1 MVRSTG
7 SLLRSR
13 GAGLEPAWR
22 AAAKALVWT
31 AARLGQHPWLLLPFL
46 ALPAI
51 SPFWTVGFPRSA
63 DGLLHLLRLI
73 LLDRHLAQGVFYARW
88 LPDLTL
94 GFGYPVFSYYGP
106 GSYYIAEALH
116 LLGLGYV
123 QALMGAFAVL
133 IVAAGMGMYLMALA
147 IFGPGRRAAAMVAA
161 TAYMYAP
168 YLLTNVFIRGAI
180 AEVGAQALLPWIMW
194 STWRVLTAERPARY
208 VLPVALSLGGLIITH
223 TINLLFVPPLWLAF
237 VVVTWLGTGRRPAKL
252 AWAVLGGAAAAGVSC
267 FFWVPLLLERGYLA
281 ETAYQVSAKYLPEN
295 VWTLKNFLD
304 TSFLFSYTFAIPFR
318 LGLAQLALAL
328 VGLVLA
334 RRRDGTWVFF
344 LVAAAI
350 AAAGISAWSLPLWLQ
365 SSILLIA
372 QFPWRLLIIVSLSL
386 ALFSGGVVLSLRA
399 PLARLLVAGLLI
411 ALVIFANTPR
421 LGWMETYPADTGL
434 NPLAAVA
441 QFEDE
446 TGAVGTSSA
455 AEFRPRWATSIRLA
469 KDPTTT
475 ADTAQVRVH
484 EANDFGLTATTTD
497 GSGGAFRFT
506 TFYFPGWE
514 VVLDGRT
521 VLPAYPSTNLGLL
534 TVDLPSGQHDLR
546 LTWRGTPLQHV
557 AGLVTLLTLAGLVLF
572 YLPRRPERH
581 LALAPA
587 VLLVCGLLA
596 SLTRPGSQPVQTPAQ
611 PVGSPEVSFL
621 GYRTEE
627 SPNAQQVL
635 LFPYW
640 YVRETPAATFRTRWQ
655 LLDGE
660 GKIVSQVES
669 RPYFNAL
676 DASNWPP
683 GTLVDDAY
691 ALALPPGTPAGDYR
705 LALQLGDAGRGAGLN
720 GEWQAARVVGD
731 VVLRRVSPLGLKPR
745 SLLNVQFGPA
755 IQLVG
760 FDVEGAREAATPSA
774 PAIVNAG
781 DIVQYTLYWRALGPL
796 QDNYHGFLHMVDN
809 QGHPLVQQD
818 ALLGGVFAAPRLW
831 DAYHLYPDTYRLRVP
846 ASAESGLYWPWA
858 GLYEFKTQDRL
869 AVTDTLTGD
878 EGDHYRLPPVKVLGR
893 QDARPQHTVPAHF
906 DGLADLL
913 GYDLA
918 LPAGGLHPGSRFGL
932 TLYYRSSAPT
942 ANNYTRFVHFYDPK
956 LGMAAQNDGLPQGGL
971 NPTWSWVAGEVV
983 ADRMELVIEGGARS
997 GQYHLQMGFYDNEN
1011 GGLRLPAADA
1021 RGRALP
1027 DAQVD
1032 LVTIEVSD

>member
-1 MVRSTG
+1 MVRSMG
-7 SLLRSR
+7 SLLRSH
-13 GAGLEPAWR
+13 GAGPEPAWR
-22 AAAKALVWT
+22 AAAKASLRT
-31 AARLGQHPWLLLPFL
+31 AARLARRPWLLLPFL

-73 LLDRHLAQGVFYARW
+73 LLDRYLAQGVFYARW

-123 QALMGAFAVL
+123 QALLGAFTLL
-133 IVAAGMGMYLMALA
+133 IIAAGLGMYLMALA
-147 IFGPGRRAAAMVAA
+147 IFGPRHRAAAMVAA

-194 STWRVLTAERPARY
+194 STWRVLTAERPAPY

-223 TINLLFVPPLWLAF
+223 TINLLFVPPLWIAF
-237 VVVTWLGTGRRPAKL
+237 VVTTWLVTGRRPAKL
-252 AWAVLGGAAAAGVSC
+252 AWAVLAGAAAAGISC

-281 ETAYQVSAKYLPEN
+281 ATAYQVSAKYLPEN

-304 TSFLFSYTFAIPFR
+304 TSFLFNYTFAIPFR

-350 AAAGISAWSLPLWLQ
+350 AAAGISAWTLPLWLH

-372 QFPWRLLIIVSLSL
+372 QFPWRLLTIVSLSL
-386 ALFSGGVVLSLRA
+386 ALFSGGVVLSLRG
-399 PLARLLVAGLLI
+399 PVTRLLVAGILI

-421 LGWMETYPADTGL
+421 LGWMDGYPPDTGL
-434 NPLAAVA
+434 NPLAAIA

-469 KDPTTT
+469 TDPTTT
-475 ADTAQVRVH
+475 ADTVQVRVH
-484 EANDFGLTATTTD
+484 EANDFGLTATTTG

-521 VLPAYPSTNLGLL
+521 VLAAYPSTNLGLL
-534 TVDLPSGQHDLR
+534 TVDLPPGQHDLR
-546 LTWRGTPLQHV
+546 LSWRGTPVQHV
-557 AGLVTLLTLAGLVLF
+557 AGLVTLLTLAGLMLF
-572 YLPRRPERH
+572 YLPRPPERH
-581 LALAPA
+581 LAFAPA
-587 VLLVCGLLA
+587 VLLVCGVLA
-596 SLTRPGSQPVQTPAQ
+596 SLTRPASQPVHTTAQ

-621 GYRTEE
+621 AYRTEE
-627 SPNAQQVL
+627 LADSQQVL

-640 YVRETPAATFRTRWQ
+640 YVRRTPAAAFRTRWQ
-655 LLDGE
+655 LLDAKGMV
-660 GKIVSQVES
+660 VSQLES

-676 DASNWPP
+676 DGDNWPP

-691 ALALPPGTPAGDYR
+691 ALPLPPGTPAGVYR
-705 LALQLGDAGRGAGLN
+705 LTLQLNDLSKGAGLS

-731 VVLRRVSPLGLKPR
+731 VVLKRRSPPGLKPHIP
-745 SLLNVQFGPA
+745 LNGQFGPA

-760 FDVEGAREAATPSA
+760 FDIKGAREATPPSA
-774 PAIVNAG
+774 PPVVNAG
-781 DIVQYTLYWRALGPL
+781 DMVQYTLYWRALGPV

-809 QGHPLVQQD
+809 LGHPLVQQD
-818 ALLGGVFAAPRLW
+818 TLLGGVFAAPRLW
-831 DAYHLYPDTYRLRVP
+831 DVYHLYPDPYRLRIPV
-846 ASAESGLYWPWA
+846 SAESGLYWPWA

-869 AVTDTLTGD
+869 AVTDTLTGNG
-878 EGDHYRLPPVKVLGR
+878 GDHYQLPPVKVLGR
-893 QDARPQHTVPAHF
+893 QDARPQRKLPAHF

-918 LPAGGLHPGSRFGL
+918 LPPGGLHPGSQFGL

-942 ANNYTRFVHFYDPK
+942 ANDYTRFVHFYDPE
-956 LGMAAQNDGLPQGGL
+956 LGMAAQNDGLPQGGH

-983 ADRMELVIEGGARS
+983 ADHVELVIEGGARA
-997 GQYHLQMGFYDNEN
+997 GQYYLQMGFYDNKK

-1032 LVTIEVSD
+1032 LVTLEVSN